1 MPIRVALAQQALL
14 PNPGSPFPA
23 GNFPSQP
30 PRFRPN
36 GEPFLVSSRAPDSE
50 PPCGNQ

>member
-14 PNPGSPFPA
+14 PDPGSPSPA
-23 GNFPSQP
+23 GDIPGQP

-36 GEPFLVSSRAPDSE
+36 GEPFLVPNRAPDSE
-50 PPCGNQ
+50 PPWGNQ